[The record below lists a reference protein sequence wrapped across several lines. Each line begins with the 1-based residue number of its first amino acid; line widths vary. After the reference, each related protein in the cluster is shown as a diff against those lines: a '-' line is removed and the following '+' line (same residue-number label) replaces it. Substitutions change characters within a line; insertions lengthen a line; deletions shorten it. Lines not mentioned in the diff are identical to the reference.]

1 MDFII
6 FSHLKKSF
14 LQWHTSS
21 TEHKRDFNFTHV
33 ETCHKGKKKTVK
45 FLIILIITPKI
56 DFFLY
61 VSTYI
66 HDH

>member
-33 ETCHKGKKKTVK
+33 ETCHKGKKKNSE
-45 FLIILIITPKI
+45 
-56 DFFLY
+56 
-61 VSTYI
+61 VSDNPNNNT
-66 HDH
+66 